1 MLNRVS
7 ATRPRAGLRRNAPGF
22 SWARAGPLVST
33 TPPSVAPGCGAPKR
47 LAAGIPQKARKRR
60 RRRRRRPASQPAEY
74 ALMSGKE
81 PAVICRERRARNRK
95 TPPAQPAHPASPPE
109 ERRRGQTRKQQGAG
123 GKGPREGKGA
133 SVAES
138 RASPK
143 VEAAG
148 DLLYVQAPPPSHL
161 SGSRLQAGRRC
172 GGGGGSKGARRSG
185 NLGRAY
191 HFKSITA
198 RRATRI
204 AAGRAQRRGMRR
216 ARVQG
221 QAAWGVDCA
230 AVRASGERA
239 GSGAGDPPCSS
250 LPAADFNLSWQT
262 SAPVGGSRVLYAE
275 PSSSRKPPE
284 QAGRTSRAAPGA
296 RTFQTKDR
304 SAARLVLST
313 LRLLHSVER

>member
-1 MLNRVS
+1 
-7 ATRPRAGLRRNAPGF
+7 
-22 SWARAGPLVST
+22 
-33 TPPSVAPGCGAPKR
+33 
-47 LAAGIPQKARKRR
+47 
-60 RRRRRRPASQPAEY
+60 
-74 ALMSGKE
+74 
-81 PAVICRERRARNRK
+81 
-95 TPPAQPAHPASPPE
+95 
-109 ERRRGQTRKQQGAG
+109 
-123 GKGPREGKGA
+123 
-133 SVAES
+133 
-138 RASPK
+138 
-143 VEAAG
+143 
-148 DLLYVQAPPPSHL
+148 
-161 SGSRLQAGRRC
+161 
-172 GGGGGSKGARRSG
+172 
-185 NLGRAY
+185 
-191 HFKSITA
+191 
-198 RRATRI
+198 
-204 AAGRAQRRGMRR
+204 MRR

-250 LPAADFNLSWQT
+250 LPAADFTLSWQT